1 MEIIMYRNLICS
13 SFMAYHRFSN
23 NSNTTGAT
31 RGASTT
37 YPSRAH
43 GFTPVW
49 FALFDLWF
57 YAWYFVHHLCFLL
70 SFFFWPL
77 CCLVSDSPF
86 GIFKLYFLTAALMN
100 YSLLSVVAVGQFQGK
115 IVRLYIFL
123 FPLGT
128 YICAR
133 CPILLISFSV
143 WLHDCFLCK
152 LVFIHELF

>member
-13 SFMAYHRFSN
+13 SFMAYHRFST

-57 YAWYFVHHLCFLL
+57 YAWYFVHHCVSFYPFSFGHCVVWFLI
-70 SFFFWPL
+70 P
-77 CCLVSDSPF
+77 
-86 GIFKLYFLTAALMN
+86 
-100 YSLLSVVAVGQFQGK
+100 LSVSSNF
-115 IVRLYIFL
+115 IF
-123 FPLGT
+123 
-128 YICAR
+128 
-133 CPILLISFSV
+133 
-143 WLHDCFLCK
+143 
-152 LVFIHELF
+152 